1 MVRPLHPPPWPPCP
15 QPQNFE
21 VITGFITPGSDYPT
35 PPPHPLDASI
45 AIDVRDPTE
54 ILPGTTI
61 GERVRIVETTAPWDL
76 EVDWCIC
83 GPFAAG
89 LAGCWCVQVFI
100 NPIDGVE
107 GPTRTRGQ
115 IGSARVDLST
125 APPGP
130 NRCYENTFHFPA
142 GSVLAGVY
150 DVVVLIT
157 LLTGACNPCDN
168 PTGRL
173 FDTLG
178 YAEIPVLVFFDDRS
192 GPPWCP

>member
-1 MVRPLHPPPWPPCP
+1 MVRALHTPPWPPCP

-21 VITGFITPGSDYPT
+21 VITGFITPGSDF

-54 ILPGTTI
+54 IVNAGPPPI
-61 GERVRIVETTAPWDL
+61 GERVRIVETTDPWDL

-89 LAGCWCVQVFI
+89 MCGCWCVQVFI

-107 GPTRTRGQ
+107 GPTRTRGP
-115 IGSARVDLST
+115 IGSAQVALST

-130 NRCYENTFHFPA
+130 NRCYEYPFHFPA

-150 DVVVLIT
+150 DLVVLIT
-157 LLTGACNPCDN
+157 LLTGDCDN

-178 YAEIPVLVFFDDRS
+178 YAEIPVLVFFDDRK